1 MYVKMKKEIFKKEY
15 LKDLPESSGVY
26 FFLQKNKNKK
36 EILYIGKATNL
47 KDRVSSYFSNDIIK
61 TRGVKIL
68 SMIENANNIEFI
80 VTRNVLEAIML
91 ESKLI
96 KEHQP
101 NFNTKEKDNK
111 SYSCVVITKED
122 FPRVL
127 VKRMREIENVKDLDF
142 EIDETFGPF
151 TSKDQLLK
159 SLKIIRKIFP
169 YRDKCKV
176 SHMDYQQPLLSKRG
190 VNTIAENKPCFN
202 FQIGLCPGTC
212 CNKISKLAYVKN
224 IKHIKN
230 ILNGETEKLLKDLQK
245 EMKSFA
251 KVKDFENAGSV
262 RDKIYSIEHIKDIAL
277 ITEEKKSSE
286 DNLSKLDTISVYKN
300 SEKSTS
306 FETEIKVF
314 DKNNITVESY
324 DVAHIS
330 GSYRVGVMCKFEIEK
345 ISENNFELNYK
356 KDEYKKF
363 KLLEKVNDDILG
375 LKELLERRFKHKE

>member
-1 MYVKMKKEIFKKEY
+1 MKKEMFKKKY

-68 SMIENANNIEFI
+68 SMIENTDNIEFI

-101 NFNTKEKDNK
+101 FFNTKEKDNK

-127 VKRMREIENVKDLDF
+127 VKRIREIENVKDLDF
-142 EIDETFGPF
+142 KIDETFGPF

-169 YRDKCKV
+169 YRDKCEVFDINK
-176 SHMDYQQPLLSKRG
+176 K
-190 VNTIAENKPCFN
+190 NNKPCFN

-212 CNKISKLAYVKN
+212 CNKISKLAYAKN
-224 IKHIKN
+224 IKHIKKV
-230 ILNGETEKLLKDLQK
+230 LNGETEKLLKDLQK
-245 EMKSFA
+245 EMKDFA
-251 KVKDFENAGSV
+251 KVKDFENAGNV
-262 RDKIYSIEHIKDIAL
+262 RDKIYSIEHIKDVSL
-277 ITEEKKSSE
+277 IEK
-286 DNLSKLDTISVYKN
+286 
-300 SEKSTS
+300 
-306 FETEIKVF
+306 EIYLNNIE
-314 DKNNITVESY
+314 KNNISFVVNDLNINNKDNISIESY

-330 GSYRVGVMCKFEIEK
+330 GSYRVGVMCKFEVEK

-356 KDEYKKF
+356 KSEYKKF